1 MGKYLREYVQVS
13 FIARNYVKEDEKNKE
28 LEVIREKK
36 NQSYGFIISTKE
48 SNWVASKILSY
59 LD

>member
-48 SNWVASKILSY
+48 SN
-59 LD
+59 